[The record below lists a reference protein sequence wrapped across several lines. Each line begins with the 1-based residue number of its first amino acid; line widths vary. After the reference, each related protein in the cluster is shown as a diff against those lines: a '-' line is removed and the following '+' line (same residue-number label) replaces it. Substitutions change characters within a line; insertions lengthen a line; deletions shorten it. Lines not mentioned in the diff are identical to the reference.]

1 MRGSVCVFVCV
12 CDARIISIHPA
23 YYVES
28 MCAREYAAYVSE
40 SEIVI
45 CAFFYDSLKKQS
57 WYSKYIRDSTL
68 TSISAVRWIYLE
80 RTDLTP

>member
-1 MRGSVCVFVCV
+1 MLKVCVRV
-12 CDARIISIHPA
+12 
-23 YYVES
+23 S
-28 MCAREYAAYVSE
+28 MPRTLTRRT